1 MSTVTEL
8 KPVQGCMR
16 VAFDDAPSL
25 RIRKCHFAKL
35 PLEEG
40 DEIDP
45 EEYVNRVASL
55 QFADAYESALTSLD
69 GSART
74 ASEIDRSLRMKGFVA
89 PVAEAVVERLK
100 ENGLIDDQRLAARLA
115 ETQLTKPVGLYA
127 MKRKLRAKGVSDEDA
142 AEALESFDDDQQ
154 RAAAIQAARKL
165 LRRYE
170 NLPVRECRGKLS
182 QALARRGFSWDAV
195 SAAVEAVLEEEY

>member
-45 EEYVNRVASL
+45 EEYVNRVASI

-69 GSART
+69 ASART

-154 RAAAIQAARKL
+154 SAAAIQAARKL

-170 NLPVRECRGKLS
+170 NLPARECRGKLS

-195 SAAVEAVLEEEY
+195 SAAVDAVMEEEL

>member
-16 VAFDDAPSL
+16 IAFDDAPSL
-25 RIRKCHFAKL
+25 RIRKCHFARL

-45 EEYVNRVASL
+45 EEYVNRVASI

-69 GSART
+69 ASART
-74 ASEIDRSLRMKGFVA
+74 ASEINRVLRMMGFVA
-89 PVAEAVVERLK
+89 PAAEAVVERLK

-142 AEALESFDDDQQ
+142 AEALEGFDDDQQ

-170 NLPVRECRGKLS
+170 ELPVRECRGKLS

>member
-69 GSART
+69 ASART

-100 ENGLIDDQRLAARLA
+100 ENGLIDDRRLAARLA

-127 MKRKLRAKGVSDEDA
+127 MKRKLRAKGISDEDA

-170 NLPVRECRGKLS
+170 ELPTRESRGKLS

-195 SAAVEAVLEEEY
+195 SAAVEAVLEEEL

>member
-69 GSART
+69 ASART

-182 QALARRGFSWDAV
+182 QALARRGFSWNAV
-195 SAAVEAVLEEEY
+195 SAAVDAVLEEEL

>member
-69 GSART
+69 ASART

-127 MKRKLRAKGVSDEDA
+127 MKRKLRAKGISDEDA

-195 SAAVEAVLEEEY
+195 SAAVEAVLEEDL

>member
-25 RIRKCHFAKL
+25 RIRKCHFVKL

-45 EEYVNRVASL
+45 EEYVNRVASI

-69 GSART
+69 ASART

-100 ENGLIDDQRLAARLA
+100 ENGLIDDRRLAARLA

-170 NLPVRECRGKLS
+170 ELPTRECRGKLS

-195 SAAVEAVLEEEY
+195 SAAVEAVLEEEL